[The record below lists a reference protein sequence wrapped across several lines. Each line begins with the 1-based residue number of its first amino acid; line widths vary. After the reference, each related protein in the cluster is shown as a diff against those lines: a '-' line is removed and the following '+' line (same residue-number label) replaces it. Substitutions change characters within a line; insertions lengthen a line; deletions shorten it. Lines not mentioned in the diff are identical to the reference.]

1 MQKLGDSL
9 NGKRVLITQSEDFM
23 GPPLVETFQ
32 AYDAEVIAVP
42 TPLGDF
48 GEGEPTDIAA
58 LVAEVGRIDVL
69 IANLAV
75 PAPNTAVE
83 QVSDEEWREVFSH
96 LVDPMP
102 KLMRAVL
109 PQMIERQSGKIVV
122 MGSATAFR
130 GQRRTSTYSA
140 ARGAQVSYVRAVG
153 AEIARH
159 NIQINL
165 IAQNF
170 VENPTYYPEE
180 VQALDKFQ
188 TRLKAE
194 VPAGRLATAE
204 EDAQF
209 AVFLASSEVNFFVGQ
224 SVPFSGG
231 WVT

>member
-1 MQKLGDSL
+1 MQKIGDSL

-23 GPPLVETFQ
+23 GPTLVEAFR
-32 AYDAEVIAVP
+32 AYDAEVIAMP
-42 TPLGDF
+42 TPLGENNK
-48 GEGEPTDIAA
+48 GESADIAA
-58 LVAEVGRIDVL
+58 LVEEIGKIDVL

-140 ARGAQVSYVRAVG
+140 ARGAQVSYVRAAG

-188 TRLKAE
+188 DRLKAE

>member
-1 MQKLGDSL
+1 MNKIGDSL
-9 NGKRVLITQSEDFM
+9 KGKRVFITQSDDFM
-23 GPPLVETFQ
+23 GPPLISAFQ
-32 AYDAEVIAVP
+32 AYGAVVSTDS
-42 TPLGDF
+42 TPLTAAADVSTIIENAGVI
-48 GEGEPTDIAA
+48 DI
-58 LVAEVGRIDVL
+58 L

-75 PAPNTAVE
+75 PAPSTAV
-83 QVSDEEWREVFSH
+83 DEVTDDEWQNVFDH
-96 LVDPMP
+96 LVNPLP

-109 PQMIERQSGKIVV
+109 PQMKARRSGKIVV

-140 ARGAQVSYVRAVG
+140 ARGAQVAYVRAVG
-153 AEIARH
+153 AEIARD

-188 TRLKAE
+188 ARLKAE

-224 SVPFSGG
+224 SIPFSGG
-231 WVT
+231 WVS

>member
-1 MQKLGDSL
+1 M
-9 NGKRVLITQSEDFM
+9 ITQCEEFM
-23 GPPLVETFQ
+23 GRPLVEAFS
-32 AYDAEVIAVP
+32 AYDADVFADPNALNSGADVDAIVSKA
-42 TPLGDF
+42 GSI
-48 GEGEPTDIAA
+48 DI
-58 LVAEVGRIDVL
+58 L

-75 PAPNTAVE
+75 PAPNTAVQE
-83 QVSDEEWREVFSH
+83 VSDEEWRHVFSH
-96 LVDPMP
+96 LVDPLP

-109 PQMIERQSGKIVV
+109 PQMIERESGKIVV

-140 ARGAQVSYVRAVG
+140 ARGAQVAYVRAVG

-188 TRLKAE
+188 ARLKAE
-194 VPAGRLATAE
+194 VPAGRLASAE

-224 SVPFSGG
+224 SIPFAGG
-231 WVT
+231 WVS

>member
-1 MQKLGDSL
+1 MNKIGDSL
-9 NGKRVLITQSEDFM
+9 KGKRVFITQSEDFM
-23 GPPLVETFQ
+23 GPPLIKAFQ
-32 AYDAEVIAVP
+32 AYGAEVSTSP
-42 TPLGDF
+42 TPLTQAVEVSTIIQNA
-48 GEGEPTDIAA
+48 GEIDI
-58 LVAEVGRIDVL
+58 L

-75 PAPNTAVE
+75 PAPSTPVE
-83 QVSDEEWREVFSH
+83 EVSDDEWRTVFDH
-96 LVDPMP
+96 LVDPLP

-109 PQMIERQSGKIVV
+109 PQMQERQGGKIIV

-140 ARGAQVSYVRAVG
+140 ARGAQVAYVRAAG

-180 VQALDKFQ
+180 IQALDKFQ
-188 TRLKAE
+188 ARLKAE

-209 AVFLASSEVNFFVGQ
+209 AVFLASSEVNFFIGQ
-224 SVPFSGG
+224 SIPFAGG
-231 WVT
+231 WVS